1 MHIIKTTL
9 ILMMMTI
16 IISAADPT
24 NFGDFIGQNGKT
36 AAYSNQNDAHISRKP
51 HFITVNGETLCS
63 GMKWQCVEYARRWLI
78 ENQGIFF
85 DDVEYATNIWSLT
98 HGIHLSNQK
107 QKLAVEQFPNGSALK
122 KPDVGDLL
130 IYNTAYA
137 PITGHVS
144 VIVEVGD
151 TTIKIAEQNYS
162 NDKWA
167 APHYSQELDIV
178 AEKKNENSAI
188 SYRINNEGII
198 GWVRFLKPSTH
209 ILNKEIAPVKTVAND
224 LVVSDEPNEK

>member
-9 ILMMMTI
+9 MFMMMTI
-16 IISAADPT
+16 IISAADST

-36 AAYSNQNDAHISRKP
+36 TAYSNQNDAYVSQKP
-51 HFITVNGETLCS
+51 HFITINGETLCS

-78 ENQGIFF
+78 ENQDIFF

-107 QKLAVEQFPNGSALK
+107 QQLTVKQFPNGSALK
-122 KPDVGDLL
+122 KPDIGDLL
-130 IYNTAYA
+130 IYNTSYA

-144 VIVEVGD
+144 VIVEVGES
-151 TTIKIAEQNYS
+151 TIKIAEQNYS
-162 NDKWA
+162 NNKWTE
-167 APHYSQELDIV
+167 PHYSQELDIIT
-178 AEKKNENSAI
+178 EKKNENDAI
-188 SYRINNEGII
+188 SYRINNKHII

-209 ILNKEIAPVKTVAND
+209 ILHNALVPVMTVVND
-224 LVVSDEPNEK
+224 SLVNDEPHEK